1 MIYEDLSWIF
11 LEWRRYQQRRLQ
23 PFGITIQQY
32 SLMREISKSGSMCAN
47 QAADFLHCDAPTL
60 SVIISNL
67 RKKGLIDRIMDENDR
82 RKCRIIITETGI
94 AELKRIRKEIAPLN
108 SRPFDCLTT
117 EQQSQLSDML
127 AAGRVHLA
135 NILNEEK

>member
-32 SLMREISKSGSMCAN
+32 SLMREIAKSGSMCAN

-67 RKKGLIDRIMDENDR
+67 RKKGLIDRVMDENDR
-82 RKCRIIITETGI
+82 RKCRIVITEAGI
-94 AELKRIRKEIAPLN
+94 NKLDRIRREITPVK
-108 SRPFDCLTT
+108 SRPFDCLSSEKLELLT
-117 EQQSQLSDML
+117 EML
-127 AAGRVHLA
+127 AAGKAHLKE
-135 NILNEEK
+135 IISE